1 MRKWKETREKMG
13 REYDAYT
20 LKAVQEI
27 ELEMLECFLEICEK
41 HDLTYFA
48 FAGTGIGALRHGGF
62 IPWDDDIDINM
73 PRKDFEK
80 FVEIAKRDYGDRY
93 YFLNATTDEHYP
105 LMTTRWCKKGTV
117 FWEESLKGVPCKFGI
132 FLDLYPM
139 DEVSDD
145 PKKLRR
151 QAMPAW
157 FWSKIMILR
166 EVPYPVLPFQ
176 GMTKKVIHGICA
188 CVHVLLKTFHVSHN
202 WLYGRCMA
210 ACTKYNG
217 VGTDTLG
224 YLCSSQPYED
234 VLKKSQAY
242 PLKKLK
248 FEHLELNFP
257 NKIEEML
264 TATYGD
270 YMKLPPA
277 EKRKNHFPYR
287 LELGDYTP
295 GRKAENE

>member
-105 LMTTRWCKKGTV
+105 LMTTDGVKK
-117 FWEESLKGVPCKFGI
+117 
-132 FLDLYPM
+132 
-139 DEVSDD
+139 
-145 PKKLRR
+145 
-151 QAMPAW
+151 
-157 FWSKIMILR
+157 
-166 EVPYPVLPFQ
+166 
-176 GMTKKVIHGICA
+176 
-188 CVHVLLKTFHVSHN
+188 
-202 WLYGRCMA
+202 
-210 ACTKYNG
+210 
-217 VGTDTLG
+217 
-224 YLCSSQPYED
+224 
-234 VLKKSQAY
+234 
-242 PLKKLK
+242 
-248 FEHLELNFP
+248 ELFS
-257 NKIEEML
+257 
-264 TATYGD
+264 G
-270 YMKLPPA
+270 
-277 EKRKNHFPYR
+277 KN
-287 LELGDYTP
+287 L
-295 GRKAENE
+295 